1 MNIAF
6 GALIILLL
14 LFPGILFRFA
24 YLNGPYS
31 RRNLQ
36 TSVSDEILLSLIPA
50 FILQSLA
57 FIIIE
62 YGFKVFIN
70 VELLI
75 KVILGT
81 LNQGGDFILLGKSV
95 APFFIYN
102 LVLFLTGYLSGKF
115 ARYIVKKNQWD
126 MKYHSL
132 KFNNEWYYLLSGKLN
147 DINGNTENMPKVQLV
162 QVDVL
167 VDSPDGTVIYS
178 GVLQTFYLSKAE
190 GLDRIHLSNVYRR
203 KLKDDLSPELKS
215 TDEKAFDARYYSM
228 PGDIFVIPY
237 SQIVNLNVTYYYTE
251 ETD

>member
-6 GALIILLL
+6 GALILLLL

-36 TSVSDEILLSLIPA
+36 TSVSDEVLLSLIPA

-57 FIIIE
+57 FSCID
-62 YGFKVFIN
+62 YLFKIQVNIG
-70 VELLI
+70 LL
-75 KVILGT
+75 VRAILGT
-81 LNQGGDFILLGKSV
+81 LSQGNDFDLLGKAV
-95 APFFIYN
+95 VPFFIFN
-102 LVLFLTGYLSGKF
+102 LVMFIIGYLAGKF
-115 ARYIVKKNQWD
+115 ARYIVMKNNWD

-132 KFNNEWYYLLSGKLN
+132 KFNNEWYYLLSGKIP
-147 DINGNTENMPKVQLV
+147 DESGVFVDHAKVQLV
-162 QVDVL
+162 QLDVL
-167 VDSPDGTVIYS
+167 VESSEGTVIYS
-178 GVLQTFYLSKAE
+178 GILQTFYLSKTE

-203 KLKDDLSPELKS
+203 KLKDDVPPTQKE

-228 PGDIFVIPY
+228 PGDLFVIPY
-237 SQIVNLNVTYYYTE
+237 NQIKNLNITYYYTE